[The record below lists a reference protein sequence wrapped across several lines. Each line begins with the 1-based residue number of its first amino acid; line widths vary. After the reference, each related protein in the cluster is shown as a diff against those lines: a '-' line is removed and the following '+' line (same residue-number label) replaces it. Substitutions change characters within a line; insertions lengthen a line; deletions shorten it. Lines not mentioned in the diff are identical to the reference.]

1 MYSDKYTVNA
11 LTALLVAKGV
21 RHAVLCPGSRNIPL
35 VADFC
40 EVEQVECHAVTD
52 ERSAAFYALGIALAV
67 KQPVVLCL
75 TSGSALLNA
84 APAVCEAFY
93 RHVPLIVLSADRP
106 KAWIDRIDGQTIRQ
120 AGALANFV
128 RAQADIDDAAES
140 DAATCSMQALQ
151 LNNTINRAL
160 EGEGGPV
167 HINVHIS
174 EPFFSFTTPQLP
186 TVRNIA
192 PLSSADM
199 LGEEELSVARRFM
212 AAANRMIVIGQL
224 PFADKETDML
234 VRQLKRHCLVV
245 CECLS
250 SASSDPSD
258 RIMAAFMRD
267 DKVTPID
274 VLISMGGNFVGKNI
288 KKFLRSRTVKEHW
301 EVNADGVA
309 HDTFGAQTG
318 IVRARAK
325 TFLRAL
331 LHCCEEVQPSCPLM
345 EKWNEARELTQR
357 AIDTYEPHFSQLMAV
372 RELENSLED
381 MDYDSHVHYANSM
394 AVRVGSLYAGH
405 YVWCNRGV
413 NGIEGSIS
421 TAAGF
426 SLATTDKVFCV
437 TGDLSFFYD
446 QNALWNTALR
456 GNLRILLVNNSC
468 GGIFSQLSGLNL
480 PSETMRFV
488 AGQHTACARG
498 ICEQNDIGYLKAG
511 NAEEL
516 HRAMALFMT
525 EETKRPVVLEVFTNA
540 DDDRTEFAALVKKQ
554 INGIK

>member
-35 VADFC
+35 VADFS

-84 APAVCEAFY
+84 SPAVCEAFY
-93 RHVPLIVLSADRP
+93 RHVPLIVVSADRP
-106 KAWIDRIDGQTIRQ
+106 QAWIGRNDGQTMVQ

-128 RAQADIDDAAES
+128 RAQADIGDADEG
-140 DAATCSMQALQ
+140 DADTCSMQTLL
-151 LNNTINRAL
+151 LNNTINKAL

-174 EPFFSFTTPQLP
+174 EPFFSFNTTQLP
-186 TVRNIA
+186 AVRNIV
-192 PLSSADM
+192 PLSSGDM
-199 LGEEELSVARRFM
+199 PGEEELNVARRFM
-212 AAANRMIVIGQL
+212 AAANRVIVIGQL
-224 PFADKETDML
+224 PFADKETDKL
-234 VRQLKRHCLVV
+234 IRQLKTHCLVV
-245 CECLS
+245 SECLS
-250 SASSDPSD
+250 SAYGEPAD
-258 RIMAAFMRD
+258 RIMAAFLRG
-267 DKVTPID
+267 DKTTEID
-274 VLISMGGNFVGKNI
+274 FLVSMGGNFVGKNV
-288 KKFLRSRTVKEHW
+288 KKFLRSRKVKEHW
-301 EVNADGVA
+301 EVDADGMA
-309 HDTFGAQTG
+309 HDTFVAQTG
-318 IVRARAK
+318 IVRAKAK

-331 LHCCEEVQPSCPLM
+331 LHVCEEEHPSCPLI
-345 EKWNEARELTQR
+345 EKWNEARELMQR

-381 MDYDSHVHYANSM
+381 MYYDSHVHYANSM
-394 AVRVGSLYAGH
+394 AIRVGSLYAGH

-413 NGIEGSIS
+413 NGIEGSLS

-426 SLATTDKVFCV
+426 SLVTDDKVFCV

-446 QNALWNTALR
+446 QNALWNNALK

-468 GGIFSQLSGLNL
+468 GGIFSQLAGLNL
-480 PSETMRFV
+480 SPETMRFV

-516 HRAMALFMT
+516 HHSMALFMT

-540 DDDRTEFAALVKKQ
+540 DDDRREFAALVEKQ
-554 INGIK
+554 INGLK